1 MNDKTKTK
9 VAIYCRISKDNMG
22 QDVDRQIHEVREYCN
37 RMDYDIVEEYSDEG
51 FARTTR
57 NRPALDKL
65 LKDARQRK
73 FKLVVSDELS
83 RFAGT
88 PQLLLNLL
96 DELKLWNVNLVSVKE
111 NIDTSSVMGEL
122 VATMLSAISKM
133 ELFNISH
140 RVKSGIANA
149 KRKNGG
155 VWGRRSNLTN
165 DVAKQILERR
175 NTGWGIKRLAKEFSV
190 SHQTIRKV
198 ITT

>member
-1 MNDKTKTK
+1 MK
-9 VAIYCRISKDNMG
+9 VAVYCRISKDNLG
-22 QDVDRQIHEVREYCN
+22 QDIDRQIHEVREYCK
-37 RMDYDIVEEYSDEG
+37 RMDYEVVEEYLDEG

-57 NRPALDKL
+57 NRPSLDKL
-65 LKDARQRK
+65 IKDARQRK

-88 PQLLLNLL
+88 PTLLLNLL
-96 DELKLWNVNLVSVKE
+96 EELKVWGVSLVSVKE
-111 NIDTSSVMGEL
+111 NIDTSNVMGEL

-140 RVKSGIANA
+140 RVKSGISNA

-155 VWGRRSNLTN
+155 VWGRRTNLT
-165 DVAKQILERR
+165 DEISKQILENRKL
-175 NTGWGIKRLAKEFSV
+175 GWGIKKLAKEFSV

-198 ITT
+198 IA